1 MTKLC
6 SSLIGVGCV
15 GLLALQGCGNVC
27 GDDGFAWQQKDNPAC
42 QVASNSET
50 ESNSNSQTESA
61 SETESA
67 SAPTESSMSQTESAS
82 DTDSGNSNTE
92 GGGQHCADADGDGHG
107 DPNNCMDEP
116 FPGSVPNNDDC
127 DDTDPNTFP
136 GSAELDSTTAC
147 MTDADGDGYGE
158 DMPTKPGVIPGTDCD
173 DSNPDTFP
181 GSAELDDPNACM
193 QDEDGDGYGDEM
205 PSDPDVIPGSDC
217 DDGSG
222 FTFPGSAPNDDPEAC
237 MTDEDDDDYG
247 DDNPGPGVDPGTDC
261 ADFDPVEHMDC
272 TGCEPGGAECNGD
285 NLEQCNAEGTDFE
298 IIPCEFGCDDNG
310 EKCWDALTVDAG
322 SSFCI
327 DPNQDIQLDAMA
339 MGGDGNYTWDW
350 TPPAGLSDPTI
361 PNPMA
366 MPNGMTDYTVTVT
379 DGEGNMASD
388 SVSVFVKNQVLP
400 FDPDVCEIYDFPYD
414 ALINDPDPDW
424 QFDDQTQTL
433 CQQGNAKAS
442 ALFCGWTLDNATING
457 RFRVN
462 TATDDDW
469 VGFMWG
475 IQDTDHFYVFTW
487 KQAGQMATTCGL
499 VPFAVPGGM
508 QVKRI
513 NVLDPM
519 LTPLECPDIHAPNDT
534 LNSTLLLSV
543 DQFTTMG
550 WADNTEYVF
559 DLTHL
564 ATGDM
569 TIVVRNAMN
578 MQVVAMANFQDTT
591 YPSGQFGMYTKSQE
605 DACFAGFEVDCQ

>member
-1 MTKLC
+1 M
-6 SSLIGVGCV
+6 
-15 GLLALQGCGNVC
+15 C

-42 QVASNSET
+42 QAASQTVSESESNSNSMTESESDSVPT
-50 ESNSNSQTESA
+50 ESNSN
-61 SETESA
+61 
-67 SAPTESSMSQTESAS
+67 TESAS
-82 DTDSGNSNTE
+82 DTDSGMSQTDTN
-92 GGGQHCADADGDGHG
+92 GGQYCADMDMDGHG
-107 DPNNCMDEP
+107 DPMNCMDEM

-127 DDTDPNTFP
+127 NDGDPNTFP
-136 GSAELDSTTAC
+136 GSAELDSETAC
-147 MTDADGDGYGE
+147 MTDADDDGYGE
-158 DMPTKPGVIPGTDCD
+158 KDPLPGVEPGTDCD

-181 GSAELDDPNACM
+181 GSAELDDAMACM

-205 PSDPDVIPGSDC
+205 PSDPDVPPGTDC
-217 DDGSG
+217 DDGNI
-222 FTFPGSAPNDDPEAC
+222 FTFPGSAPLDDPEAC

-261 ADFDPVEHMDC
+261 ADFNELEHENC
-272 TGCEPGGAECNGD
+272 TGCEPNGAECNGD
-285 NLEQCNAEGTDFE
+285 NLEECNAEGTDFMVT
-298 IIPCEFGCDDNG
+298 PCEFGCDDNG

-322 SSFCI
+322 SSLCI
-327 DPNQDIQLDAMA
+327 EANDMIQLDAVA
-339 MGGDGNYTWDW
+339 MGGDGNYTWNW
-350 TPPAGLSDPTI
+350 TPAMGLSDPMI
-361 PNPMA
+361 PNPTS
-366 MPNGMTDYTVTVT
+366 MPPGPVDYTIEVM

-388 SVSVFVKNQVLP
+388 TVSVFLTNQVLP
-400 FDPDVCEIYDFPYD
+400 FDPNVCTIYDFPYD
-414 ALINDPDPDW
+414 SLIADPNPDW

-487 KQAGQMATTCGL
+487 KQAAQVATTCGL
-499 VPFAVPGGM
+499 VPFMVPGGM

-513 NVLDPM
+513 GVADPNVPLD
-519 LTPLECPDIHAPNDT
+519 CPDVHAPNDT
-534 LNSTLLLSV
+534 ANSVLLQSV

-564 ATGDM
+564 ANGDM

-578 MQVVAMANFQDTT
+578 NQVVAMTTFNDTT

-605 DACFAGFEVDCQ
+605 DACFAGFEVDCM

>member
-1 MTKLC
+1 M
-6 SSLIGVGCV
+6 
-15 GLLALQGCGNVC
+15 C

-42 QVASNSET
+42 QAASQTVSES
-50 ESNSNSQTESA
+50 ESNSNSMTESESDSVPTEA
-61 SETESA
+61 SATESN
-67 SAPTESSMSQTESAS
+67 S
-82 DTDSGNSNTE
+82 DTDSGMSNTQ
-92 GGGQHCADADGDGHG
+92 GGGQYCADMDGDGHG
-107 DPNNCMDEP
+107 DPNNCMDEM

-127 DDTDPNTFP
+127 NDGDPNTFP
-136 GSAELDSTTAC
+136 GAAELDSETAC
-147 MTDADGDGYGE
+147 MTDADDDGYGE
-158 DMPTKPGVIPGTDCD
+158 DNPLPGVDPGTDCD

-181 GSAELDDPNACM
+181 GSAELDDAMACM

-205 PSDPDVIPGSDC
+205 PSDPDVPPGTDC
-217 DDGSG
+217 DDGNI
-222 FTFPGSAPNDDPEAC
+222 FTFPGSAPLDDPEAC

-261 ADFDPVEHMDC
+261 ADYNEVEHENC
-272 TGCEPGGAECNGD
+272 TGCEPNGAECNGD
-285 NLEQCNAEGTDFE
+285 NLEECNADGTDFMVT
-298 IIPCEFGCDDNG
+298 PCEFGCDDNG

-322 SSFCI
+322 SSVCI
-327 DPNQDIQLDAMA
+327 DANDMIQLDAVA
-339 MGGDGNYTWDW
+339 MGGDGNYSWNW
-350 TPPAGLSDPTI
+350 TPAMDLSDPMI

-366 MPNGMTDYTVTVT
+366 TPSGAVDYTIDVM

-388 SVSVFVKNQVLP
+388 TVSVFLKNQVLP
-400 FDPDVCEIYDFPYD
+400 FDPDVCTIYDFPYD
-414 ALINDPDPDW
+414 ALIADPDPDW

-487 KQAGQMATTCGL
+487 KQAAQLSSTCGL
-499 VPFAVPGGM
+499 VPFMVPGGM

-513 NVLDPM
+513 GVADPNVPLD
-519 LTPLECPDIHAPNDT
+519 CPDMIAPNDT
-534 LNSTLLLSV
+534 ANSVILQTV
-543 DQFTTMG
+543 DQFSTMG

-564 ATGDM
+564 ANGDQ
-569 TIVVRNAMN
+569 TIVIRNAMT
-578 MQVVAMANFQDTT
+578 MAVVAMTTFNDTT
-591 YPSGQFGMYTKSQE
+591 YPNGQFGMYTKSQE
-605 DACFAGFEVDCQ
+605 SACFAGFEVDCM